1 MTIRQAH
8 SETPADMGVTG
19 SVAPGLRVSI
29 VGLGVNVILVI
40 FKLWAGI
47 ASGSQALVAD
57 GIDSLSDVFS
67 SSVVLLGLKWG
78 QKQEDED
85 HPYGHAR
92 IETISGMVVGMV
104 LLLVGLGITVNAI
117 SSVYHHR
124 TARPGIFAI
133 WAAAISII
141 LKEGLYW
148 YTIIVGRR
156 LKSLALI
163 AIAWN
168 YRTDAFSTVA
178 VLVGVGATY
187 LNPAWHLADSYAALV
202 VAFFVIRVSLKL
214 VRSAFRELSD
224 TAPQKKV
231 VSQLT
236 GTAAQVLGVRQVH
249 DLRARYSGP
258 QIFVELHIV
267 VDPNITVRQGHAI
280 ASEVRH
286 RLLNGFA
293 DVTRVIVHVD
303 PELKADK

>member
-1 MTIRQAH
+1 
-8 SETPADMGVTG
+8 MGATG
-19 SVAPGLRVSI
+19 SVAQGLKVSI
-29 VGLGVNVILVI
+29 VGLGVNVVLVI

-57 GIDSLSDVFS
+57 GIDSLSDLFS
-67 SSVVLLGLKWG
+67 SFVVLLGIKWG
-78 QKQEDED
+78 QKQEDEE

-104 LLLVGLGITVNAI
+104 LLLVGLGIAVNAI
-117 SSVYHHR
+117 SSIYHHR

-178 VLVGVGATY
+178 VLIGVGATY

-202 VAFFVIRVSLKL
+202 VTFFVIRVSLKL

-224 TAPQKKV
+224 TAPQKEV

-267 VDPNITVRQGHAI
+267 VDPSITVRQGHAI
-280 ASEVRH
+280 AREVRQ

-303 PELKADK
+303 PELKEDK